1 MLKVDNL
8 RVSYGPIEVLKGISF
23 SVEIGEIVALIG
35 GNGAGKTTTL
45 SAISGL
51 VRPTSGTIAW
61 KGEQIQSAAVEDIV
75 GSGLAHCPEG
85 RRIFPGL
92 TVLENLIT
100 GTAARRRNKREVEE
114 DLALVF
120 DLFPRLKERLKQ
132 GGWSL
137 SGGEQQMLAIG
148 RALMGRPS
156 LLMLDEPSLGLAPI
170 VIEQVF
176 DRIVE
181 LNKRTEA
188 RRASGR
194 AELGHGARNR
204 QPRVRARDRSHH
216 AVWTVG
222 RAGERPA
229 HSRGLSRRLTFHA
242 RGTRL
247 PLSTTSD
254 GNSR

>member
-1 MLKVDNL
+1 MLNVENL
-8 RVSYGPIEVLKGISF
+8 RVSYGHIEVLKGISF
-23 SVEIGEIVALIG
+23 SVDIGEIVALIG

-45 SAISGL
+45 STISGL

-61 KGEQIQSAAVEDIV
+61 KGEQIQNVPVEAIV

-92 TVLENLIT
+92 TVLENLMT
-100 GTAARRRNKREVEE
+100 GTASRPYRKREIDQ

-120 DLFPRLKERLKQ
+120 DLFPRLKQRIKQ

-148 RALMGRPS
+148 RALMSRPN

-176 DRIVE
+176 DRILE
-181 LNKRTEA
+181 LNKRTGLGVLLVEQNSAMALEIASRALVLETGTITLSGPSAVLADDPRIREA
-188 RRASGR
+188 Y
-194 AELGHGARNR
+194 LGG
-204 QPRVRARDRSHH
+204 
-216 AVWTVG
+216 
-222 RAGERPA
+222 
-229 HSRGLSRRLTFHA
+229 
-242 RGTRL
+242 
-247 PLSTTSD
+247 
-254 GNSR
+254 

>member
-8 RVSYGPIEVLKGISF
+8 HVSYGHIEVLKGISF
-23 SVEIGEIVALIG
+23 SVDIGEIVALIG

-45 SAISGL
+45 STISGL
-51 VRPTSGTIAW
+51 VRPSSGIIAW
-61 KGEQIQSAAVEDIV
+61 KGEHIQNVPVEAIV

-92 TVLENLIT
+92 TVLENLMT
-100 GTAARRRNKREVEE
+100 GTASRRYKRSEIDQ

-120 DLFPRLKERLKQ
+120 DLFPRLKERIKQ

-148 RALMGRPS
+148 RALMSRPD

-181 LNKRTEA
+181 LNKRTGLGVLLVEQNSAMALEIASRAFVLETGTITLSGPSAVLADDPRIREA
-188 RRASGR
+188 Y
-194 AELGHGARNR
+194 LGG
-204 QPRVRARDRSHH
+204 
-216 AVWTVG
+216 
-222 RAGERPA
+222 
-229 HSRGLSRRLTFHA
+229 
-242 RGTRL
+242 
-247 PLSTTSD
+247 
-254 GNSR
+254 

>member
-8 RVSYGPIEVLKGISF
+8 RVSYGHIEVLKGISF
-23 SVEIGEIVALIG
+23 SVDIGEIVALIG

-45 SAISGL
+45 STISGL
-51 VRPTSGTIAW
+51 VRPSSGTIAW
-61 KGEQIQSAAVEDIV
+61 KGEHIQNVPVEAIV

-92 TVLENLIT
+92 TVLENLMT
-100 GTAARRRNKREVEE
+100 GTASRRYKRSEIDQ

-120 DLFPRLKERLKQ
+120 DLFPRLKERIKQ

-148 RALMGRPS
+148 RALMSRPN

-181 LNKRTEA
+181 LNKRTGLGVLLVEQNSAMALEIASRAFVLETGTITLSGPSAVLADDPRIREA
-188 RRASGR
+188 Y
-194 AELGHGARNR
+194 LGG
-204 QPRVRARDRSHH
+204 
-216 AVWTVG
+216 
-222 RAGERPA
+222 
-229 HSRGLSRRLTFHA
+229 
-242 RGTRL
+242 
-247 PLSTTSD
+247 
-254 GNSR
+254 

>member
-8 RVSYGPIEVLKGISF
+8 HVSYGHIEVLKGISF
-23 SVEIGEIVALIG
+23 SVDIGEIVALIG

-45 SAISGL
+45 STISGL

-61 KGEQIQSAAVEDIV
+61 KGEHIQNIPVEAIV

-92 TVLENLIT
+92 TVLENLMT
-100 GTAARRRNKREVEE
+100 GTASRRYKRSEIDQ

-120 DLFPRLKERLKQ
+120 ELFPRLKERIKQ

-148 RALMGRPS
+148 RALMSRPN

-181 LNKRTEA
+181 LNKRTGLGVLLVEQNSAMALEIASRAFVLETGAITLSAPSAVLADDPRIREA
-188 RRASGR
+188 Y
-194 AELGHGARNR
+194 LGG
-204 QPRVRARDRSHH
+204 
-216 AVWTVG
+216 
-222 RAGERPA
+222 
-229 HSRGLSRRLTFHA
+229 
-242 RGTRL
+242 
-247 PLSTTSD
+247 
-254 GNSR
+254 